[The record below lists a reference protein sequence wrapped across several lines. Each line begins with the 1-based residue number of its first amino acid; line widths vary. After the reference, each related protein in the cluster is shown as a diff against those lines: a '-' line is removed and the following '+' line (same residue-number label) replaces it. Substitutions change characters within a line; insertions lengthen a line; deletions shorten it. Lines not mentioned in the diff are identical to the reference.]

1 MVGSVSREASAP
13 VVIVG
18 GGLAGLST
26 ALHLPD
32 ATPWLVVER
41 DQRVGGK
48 ARSHRRDGYTFD
60 VTGHWL
66 HLRDDRVRALLDDLF
81 EPGDLVEIERRT
93 GVWVHDTMLPYPFQA
108 NIGGLPLAIVHQCLV
123 GFVRAQVEAAGPN
136 ARPPKTFGEF
146 ARQRFGEG
154 IAEHFFVPYN
164 TKLWGTSPDELTA
177 DWVQRFVPIPD
188 IEQVV
193 GGALGMAQEGLGYNA
208 RFLYP
213 RAGGI
218 DALPEAMAK
227 RLSTRGDGSV
237 RLSTPIEAIDVA
249 GRRVRLAGD
258 DDWQPYER
266 LVSTI
271 PLPAL
276 IAAIEDVPDA
286 VCEAAGKLRSVPW
299 RWLDVATKTPP
310 PIAEHWVYVPQIDLP
325 FFRVGVYSN
334 AWPAMAPP
342 GGGSLYV
349 ELSDRENEPDI
360 DAILGH
366 LAKMGAITAPEDVA
380 FVQQRDVPCAYV
392 IFDDAHGPATET
404 IFAWLSEV
412 GVHSCGRYG
421 AWTYNSMEDA
431 IVAGME
437 AAQWAT
443 R

>member
-1 MVGSVSREASAP
+1 MVGSVSRDPSAP
-13 VVIVG
+13 VVILG

-26 ALHLPD
+26 ALHLP
-32 ATPWLVVER
+32 AGTPWVIAER

-66 HLRDDRVRALLDDLF
+66 HLRDDRVRALVDDLF

-108 NIGGLPLAIVHQCLV
+108 NLHGLPLAIVQQCLV
-123 GFVRAQVEAAGPN
+123 GFVRAQVEAAAPD
-136 ARPPKTFGEF
+136 ARPPRTFGEF
-146 ARQRFGEG
+146 ARQRFGDG
-154 IAEHFFVPYN
+154 IAEHFFIPYN
-164 TKLWGTSPDELTA
+164 TKLWGMSPDELTA

-188 IEQVV
+188 VAQVI
-193 GGALGMAQEGLGYNA
+193 GGALGVVQEGLGYNA
-208 RFLYP
+208 HFLYP

-218 DALPEAMAK
+218 DALPEAMAR
-227 RLSTRGDGSV
+227 RLGERDDGGV
-237 RLSTPIEAIDVA
+237 RLGTAVQTIDVKT
-249 GRRVRLAGD
+249 RRVRLSGD
-258 DDWQPYER
+258 DDWQPYGR

-276 IAAIEDVPDA
+276 VAAIDDVPEA
-286 VCEAAGKLRSVPW
+286 VREAAGKLRCVPW
-299 RWLDVATKTPP
+299 RWLDVATTTPP

-334 AWPAMAPP
+334 AWPPMAPP

-349 ELSDRENEPDI
+349 ELSDREGDPDI
-360 DAILGH
+360 DAILRH
-366 LAKMGAITAPEDVA
+366 LAEMGAITSPDDVA
-380 FVQQRDVPCAYV
+380 FVQQRDIPCAYV
-392 IFDDAHGPATET
+392 IFDAAHGPATET
-404 IFAWLSEV
+404 IASWLREV

-421 AWTYNSMEDA
+421 SWTYNSMEDA

-437 AAQWAT
+437 AAQWAMQ
-443 R
+443 